1 MKSVQ
6 IEAMIEIMPTNRT
19 LWKDRFSKDQHDY
32 LRREILLQKK
42 KKKKSF
48 DENLTSLH
56 YKSPEERRATGTY
69 IGTIKA
75 ISTELTQT

>member
-42 KKKKSF
+42 KKR
-48 DENLTSLH
+48 NPLT
-56 YKSPEERRATGTY
+56 KT
-69 IGTIKA
+69 
-75 ISTELTQT
+75 